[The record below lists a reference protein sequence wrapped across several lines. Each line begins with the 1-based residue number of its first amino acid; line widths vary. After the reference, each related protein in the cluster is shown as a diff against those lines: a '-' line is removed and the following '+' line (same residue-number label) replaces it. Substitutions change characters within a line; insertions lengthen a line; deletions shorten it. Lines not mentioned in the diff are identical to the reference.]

1 MIEQLKQ
8 IQRGFFDDK
17 GLSDFEITRPHGTGK
32 LYEFLIHYKMGNMAQ
47 LAGTFLPGENLLN
60 VCCGS
65 GMEAEYFAK
74 LGATVV
80 GMDLSSFAL
89 QGAKKR
95 ARRFEFSLKTIAG
108 DAECLPFRSES
119 FDFVF
124 VHDGLH
130 HLPQPE
136 KAIKE
141 MVRVA
146 RKGIF
151 FTEPADAFV
160 TRIAVKLGIASDF
173 EEAENFVYRFSTTK
187 LKVLFSRLGL
197 NHMRF
202 KRYGMWYSHYP
213 PRWFRV
219 FESTFMYILFKIF
232 FFLGNIVLSRFGN
245 KLAVVAWKNDD
256 QNKIKYR

>member
-1 MIEQLKQ
+1 MLEQPKQ
-8 IQRGFFDDK
+8 IQRSFFDNI
-17 GLSDFEITRPHGTGK
+17 GLSDFEITRPYGAGR
-32 LYEFLIHYKMGNMAQ
+32 LYEFLIDYKMQTMSRLVGMS
-47 LAGTFLPGENLLN
+47 FLGQKVLN

-65 GMEAEYFAK
+65 GMEAGYFAQ
-74 LGATVV
+74 LGAGVV
-80 GMDLSSFAL
+80 ALDLSSVAL

-95 ARRFEFSLKTIAG
+95 ARRFGFSLRIIAG
-108 DAECLPFRSES
+108 DAESLPFKSEN

-232 FFLGNIVLSRFGN
+232 FFLGNIVLSQFGN

>member
-1 MIEQLKQ
+1 MIPQVKYQ
-8 IQRGFFDDK
+8 ISFFDQK
-17 GLSDFEITRPHGTGK
+17 GLSEFEITRPHGTGR
-32 LYEFLIHYKMGNMAQ
+32 LYEFLIAYKMRAMARLVGASFSGQ
-47 LAGTFLPGENLLN
+47 KLLN

-74 LGATVV
+74 LGAEVFV
-80 GMDLSSFAL
+80 LDLSSVAL
-89 QGAKKR
+89 QGAEKR
-95 ARRFEFSLKTIAG
+95 ARRFGFSLRTIAG
-108 DAECLPFRSES
+108 DAESLPFKSEN
-119 FDFVF
+119 FDFAF

-130 HLPQPE
+130 HLSQPE

-146 RKGIF
+146 RKGIL

-232 FFLGNIVLSRFGN
+232 FFLGNVILSQFGN
-245 KLAVVAWKNDD
+245 KLAVIAWKNDD

>member
-1 MIEQLKQ
+1 
-8 IQRGFFDDK
+8 
-17 GLSDFEITRPHGTGK
+17 
-32 LYEFLIHYKMGNMAQ
+32 
-47 LAGTFLPGENLLN
+47 
-60 VCCGS
+60 
-65 GMEAEYFAK
+65 MEAEYFAN
-74 LGATVV
+74 LGTNLF
-80 GMDLSSFAL
+80 GLDLSLVAL
-89 QGAKKR
+89 QGAKER
-95 ARRFEFSLKTIAG
+95 ARRFEFPLKTIAG
-108 DAECLPFRSES
+108 DAERLPFRPES

-141 MVRVA
+141 IVRVA

-151 FTEPADAFV
+151 FTESADAFV

-232 FFLGNIVLSRFGN
+232 FFLGNVVLSQFGN